1 MNGLNFVRCFFCI
14 CWDDHMV
21 FDFYLH
27 GVLHWGFPGSTS
39 GKEPSCQ
46 SRRCKRLKFDS
57 WAEKIPWKVWQ
68 PTPVFLPR
76 EFPWTEEP
84 SKLQSMGC
92 SWLSTDWLILHMLK
106 RPCEFVINPSWF
118 WYMIFLICCW
128 IQFANILLRIFASIF
143 IEGIC
148 PMVFCFGGIC
158 LVLLSGDWWWLHG
171 NPLQYSCL
179 ENSMDRA
186 WCHRIRHDWVT
197 NTLSCYE
204 IECLW
209 EWSPFSRLRI
219 V

>member
-118 WYMIFLICCW
+118 WYMIFFICCW

-143 IEGIC
+143 IKDIVLWFSFLVVSFTGFDIRM
-148 PMVFCFGGIC
+148 MVALWNVFGNI
-158 LVLLSGDWWWLHG
+158 
-171 NPLQYSCL
+171 
-179 ENSMDRA
+179 
-186 WCHRIRHDWVT
+186 
-197 NTLSCYE
+197 
-204 IECLW
+204 
-209 EWSPFSRLRI
+209 PFASIFWKNLRI
-219 V
+219 GISSSFFVG